1 MNDEDNLS
9 FSEKIKIEKEKT
21 PENQKITK
29 IISDI
34 IAIKTK
40 IILNSLFSIIKS
52 RIKKLQ
58 REIFSQ
64 LKLFQKNKSQFNIP
78 DYRISKLNLKRILI
92 LSKIKSGCNNLFEIY
107 KLYRLKKKQKYF
119 QHWKNISLTYLL
131 SENLQKNI
139 SEKINKSYE
148 SKINNLNKEFR
159 NKQKTLEELKE
170 TEENIQSSNK
180 QIEKEKDALIKNKKK
195 LMQKIEQTEKENA
208 LLEKEKKNKNN
219 MNNNTYQN
227 FYSNKKDEEKIKE
240 LEKRLKE
247 LEEEEIDRKNYMNEY
262 SEEMGKIM
270 GVFEQKA
277 KEIMRLQDMGQ
288 FRRRIDL
295 NINNT
300 GISTHPNSEF
310 STNDNFSKTLG
321 NK

>member
-9 FSEKIKIEKEKT
+9 FSEKIKAENEKN
-21 PENQKITK
+21 PQNQKITK

-40 IILNSLFSIIKS
+40 IILNSLFSIIHSK
-52 RIKKLQ
+52 IKKLHL
-58 REIFSQ
+58 EIFSQ
-64 LKLFQKNKSQFNIP
+64 LKSFQKNKSKFYLA
-78 DYRISKLNLKRILI
+78 DYRISKLNMKKILI
-92 LSKIKSGCNNLFEIY
+92 LSKIKSGCNNLLEIY
-107 KLYRLKKKQKYF
+107 HLYRLKKKQKYF
-119 QHWKNISLTYLL
+119 QYWKNISLTYLL

-148 SKINNLNKEFR
+148 SKINNLNKEYR

-195 LMQKIEQTEKENA
+195 LMQKIEQIEKENA

-219 MNNNTYQN
+219 LNNNTYQN
-227 FYSNKKDEEKIKE
+227 FYCSKKDEEKIKE

-277 KEIMRLQDMGQ
+277 NEIMRLQDMGQ
-288 FRRRIDL
+288 FRRRIDS
-295 NINNT
+295 NITNT

-310 STNDNFSKTLG
+310 SINDNFSKTMG
-321 NK
+321 NN